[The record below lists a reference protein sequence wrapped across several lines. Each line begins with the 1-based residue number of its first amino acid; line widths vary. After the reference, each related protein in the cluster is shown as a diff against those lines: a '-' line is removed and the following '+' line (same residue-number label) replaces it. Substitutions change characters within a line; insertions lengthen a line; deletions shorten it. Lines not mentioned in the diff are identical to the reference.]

1 MCLAHRLVLA
11 SLTPGAGSCEPMGL
25 ECLKCNCHR
34 KDCLMQSLEAVLAE
48 LIEIVEQ
55 IDVSK
60 IEPPVEEQN
69 ETSQEISE
77 LQRGEHQG

>member
-1 MCLAHRLVLA
+1 
-11 SLTPGAGSCEPMGL
+11 
-25 ECLKCNCHR
+25 
-34 KDCLMQSLEAVLAE
+34 MQSLEAVLAE